1 MCRFAV
7 HFAHAAQ
14 GLFLH
19 DGDAGTID
27 LNIHDGDGRTERNG
41 QPQLD
46 AALDLSLLVA
56 SNAGAD
62 RARRDAPPIWWPP
75 ADLPAVPVSCSRPSS
90 KGESLARHGHH
101 TPHSG
106 RELPVLD
113 AEGVVAGIGGVM
125 RVGTD
130 VAGAQELDRTCH
142 GEDGFGAEILSN
154 TRFDHRSRRDLGA
167 GAGLAGAGGIRLR
180 RRHGACFR
188 APTSRPLPDRDD
200 RFCGS
205 RQRSFPAGGL
215 LRAQLL
221 AGPRR
226 PFFFL

>member
-56 SNAGAD
+56 SNAGTD

-75 ADLPAVPVSCSRPSS
+75 ADLPAVPVVPGPVQRASRSPATAIIRRTPGENSRCS
-90 KGESLARHGHH
+90 
-101 TPHSG
+101 
-106 RELPVLD
+106 D

-188 APTSRPLPDRDD
+188 APTSRPRPDRDD
-200 RFCGS
+200 RFCGG